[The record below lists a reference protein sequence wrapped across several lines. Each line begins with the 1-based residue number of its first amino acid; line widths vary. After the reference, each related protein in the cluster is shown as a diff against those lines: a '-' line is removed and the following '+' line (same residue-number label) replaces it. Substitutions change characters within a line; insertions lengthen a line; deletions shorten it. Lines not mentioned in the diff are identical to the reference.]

1 MIDQRTACSRY
12 RFDLEAFI
20 DRREVGPSTA
30 AALAHLET
38 CRSCEEEVE
47 QLAMAVFALRRLGS
61 EARAAGDAVSDREIE
76 VGAPAVAGMGAVR
89 GAHLGATGDDTGWPA
104 LRARVDRARQPVWR
118 WRAQVA
124 GAIVGAGLVA
134 AFIGPVSIQ
143 RGNSG
148 VLDEAAGGPV
158 VAVDPARRD
167 ELAEQA
173 WMRRSQLTRKESPT
187 DTPTVSVRI
196 DPGIFGEEARPLPR
210 VSSPPPGQTPR

>member
-1 MIDQRTACSRY
+1 MMDRRTACSRY

-20 DRREVGPSTA
+20 DRREIGPSTA
-30 AALAHLET
+30 AALEHLET
-38 CRSCEEEVE
+38 CRSCEAEIE
-47 QLAMAVFALRRLGS
+47 QLALAVFALRRLGS
-61 EARAAGDAVSDREIE
+61 EAQVAGDAAGADGE
-76 VGAPAVAGMGAVR
+76 VGDHVGVGTGMV
-89 GAHLGATGDDTGWPA
+89 LGAGLEGPADDTGWPA

-118 WRAQVA
+118 WRAQLA

-134 AFIGPVSIQ
+134 AFIGPASIQ
-143 RGNSG
+143 RGTSG

-187 DTPTVSVRI
+187 ETPTVSVHI
-196 DPGIFGEEARPLPR
+196 DPGIFGDEARPLPR